1 MVHLLASGLANGG
14 GIIEQALPFNLVLFE
29 VLISGAHGSMEQN
42 STKPKSQ
49 FISPIFTPLVL
60 IVTMQQQ
67 LF

>member
-1 MVHLLASGLANGG
+1 L
-14 GIIEQALPFNLVLFE
+14 IEQALALPFNLVLFE
-29 VLISGAHGSMEQN
+29 VLIGGAHGSMEQN